1 MAFQYA
7 VIENE
12 VSKSNLHLSVCVF
25 GELQSRSRVPFPEG
39 TFVNYQGWLALNHS
53 L

>member
-12 VSKSNLHLSVCVF
+12 VSKEALSALVQQQTTQ
-25 GELQSRSRVPFPEG
+25 LQPADVIKDRKSV
-39 TFVNYQGWLALNHS
+39 V
-53 L
+53 